1 MWVCETALGKGRG
14 VSWIFCLQRTKR
26 CVERMCRHV
35 PGHWA
40 HGHMDWSLSSALEAS
55 HSLYPGHRVSSS
67 HVSWRVWSHDL
78 DLANRCVPS
87 SLATVSGSGLGRWP
101 IRAQGR
107 ASHWNQGKRRA
118 GSAGRGEAGWG
129 QATAVGGEWVQ
140 PGAVGGLPAPRQGR
154 AAGLRR
160 RALLSPGVES
170 AGSCCGPG
178 APLRPEGG
186 HLPVSPLLLVC
197 QLVWTTLDFLS
208 SWLRGDPGNAPMWI
222 LAGFREEMPDDT
234 GRLQFNLDSGH
245 VSWKWSES
253 PSVVSN
259 SWQPHGL
266 YSPWNSAGQNTGVGS
281 LSLLQGIFP
290 VQGLNPGFLQC
301 RKILYQLSPKRSPR
315 ILKWVAC
322 PFCSGSAFPAQESNQ
337 GLLMAGGFVTSWAIR
352 EAQYLLRP
360 AIHWYLLRP
369 AIHWYLLRP
378 DINCRIN

>member
-1 MWVCETALGKGRG
+1 MNILSAEDKAVCREDVQARP
-14 VSWIFCLQRTKR
+14 RTLSTR
-26 CVERMCRHV
+26 THGLDSQPCSGGITLSLPLTQGERLARILESMV
-35 PGHWA
+35 TWPGP
-40 HGHMDWSLSSALEAS
+40 GQSVCSIL
-55 HSLYPGHRVSSS
+55 PGHREWLRTGV
-67 HVSWRVWSHDL
+67 V
-78 DLANRCVPS
+78 
-87 SLATVSGSGLGRWP
+87 T
-101 IRAQGR
+101 
-107 ASHWNQGKRRA
+107 NQGPGPGLTLESREEEGWFCRK
-118 GSAGRGEAGWG
+118 GWG
-129 QATAVGGEWVQ
+129 QVRSGYSCGR
-140 PGAVGGLPAPRQGR
+140 GLRSAWGSWWPSCARQGR

-178 APLRPEGG
+178 AALRPEGG
-186 HLPVSPLLLVC
+186 RLPVSPLLLVC

-208 SWLRGDPGNAPMWI
+208 SWLRGDPGNAPLWV
-222 LAGFREEMPDDT
+222 LAGFSEEMPDDT

-245 VSWKWSES
+245 ISWKWSES

-322 PFCSGSAFPAQESNQ
+322 PFCSGSACPTQESNQ
-337 GLLMAGGFVTSWAIR
+337 GLLMAGGFITSWAIR

-369 AIHWYLLRP
+369 
-378 DINCRIN
+378 DINCRITLISLHGIKLATC